1 MEYHKDIF
9 ENKEKNKNFI
19 LAEINIE
26 EKDINKDI
34 RIINT
39 FEECKRINEW
49 YDEKDDYKY
58 ANEKEIKENCVIKI
72 NNKIIPFN
80 YFYKFKEKGNYIIK
94 YSFKNNIK
102 NSSYMFNESNY
113 LTKVDLSSFNTQNI
127 TNMSHMFNGCN
138 SLTNI
143 DLSNLNTQNVTT

>member
-1 MEYHKDIF
+1 MEGNKDIF
-9 ENKEKNKNFI
+9 ENKEKNKNYI

-39 FEECKRINEW
+39 FEEYKRINEL
-49 YDEKDDYKY
+49 KDKEEDYKY
-58 ANEKEIKENCVIKI
+58 VNEKEIKENCIIKI
-72 NNKIIPFN
+72 NNNVILFD
-80 YFYKFKEKGNYIIK
+80 YFYKFKEKGKFKIE

-102 NSSYMFNESNY
+102 NVAYMFSE
-113 LTKVDLSSFNTQNI
+113 
-127 TNMSHMFNGCN
+127 CN

-143 DLSNLNTQNVTT
+143 DLSNFNTQCFDYMSDMFYGCNSLIKKYIIN